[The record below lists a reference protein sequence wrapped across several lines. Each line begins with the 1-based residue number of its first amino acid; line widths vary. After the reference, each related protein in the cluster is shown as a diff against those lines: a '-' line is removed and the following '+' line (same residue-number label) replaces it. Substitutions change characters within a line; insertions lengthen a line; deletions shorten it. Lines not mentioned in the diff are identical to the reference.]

1 KTDFI
6 NFISDQEWKS
16 IEPVSSWF
24 GPSSVL
30 MSSMS
35 ALFQLSMWIRHCH
48 GYLTESVG
56 MPVWG
61 SYAVF
66 ALATLFSGLI
76 LGLVSEAFEADWPV

>member
-1 KTDFI
+1 KAAFI

-24 GPSSVL
+24 GPSSIL

-35 ALFQLSMWIRHCH
+35 SLFQLSMWIRHFH
-48 GYLTESVG
+48 GYLTEQVG
-56 MPVWG
+56 IPVWG

-66 ALATLFSGLI
+66 AVATLFSGLA
-76 LGLVSEAFEADWPV
+76 LGLVSEGLETD